1 MTSLISNFLVMFYP
15 MFYLIKSWG
24 KLLIYSTEDGGAGMG
39 GGLGFDE
46 VPKRLK
52 RGEREQV
59 RMALGGG

>member
-1 MTSLISNFLVMFYP
+1 LFVKEIDMEV
-15 MFYLIKSWG
+15 G
-24 KLLIYSTEDGGAGMG
+24 ADGGAGMG

-52 RGEREQV
+52 RGEREHV